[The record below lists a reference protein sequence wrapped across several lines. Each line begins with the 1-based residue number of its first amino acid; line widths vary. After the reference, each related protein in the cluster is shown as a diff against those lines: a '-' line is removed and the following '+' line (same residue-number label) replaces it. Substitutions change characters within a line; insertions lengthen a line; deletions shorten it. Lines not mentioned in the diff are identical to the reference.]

1 MMRASLSKEGW
12 QESQLLPPLWRF
24 RRCKRGR
31 NEFSFLTGEG
41 LVFPSRVTL
50 VAHMR
55 EQGYSEEDVENV
67 NQLRKEMT
75 KL

>member
-1 MMRASLSKEGW
+1 MRASLSNEGW
-12 QESQLLPPLWRF
+12 KESQLLPPLWRY
-24 RRCKRGR
+24 RRCKTGR
-31 NEFSFLTGEG
+31 NEFSFLTKEG
-41 LVFPSRVTL
+41 RVFPSRVTL

-67 NQLRKEMT
+67 NKLRKEMA

>member
-1 MMRASLSKEGW
+1 MRASLLEEGW
-12 QESQLLPPLWRF
+12 TESELLPPLWMF
-24 RRCKRGR
+24 RKCKRGR

-55 EQGYSEEDVENV
+55 EQGYSEEKVEKV
-67 NQLRKEMT
+67 NKLRKEMT